1 MTLFALAGVFGVLS
15 GMALVGITTS
25 ADANIG
31 NGYTLLSIAGV
42 ILGGGEFVGGSVSPI
57 GAVLGALT
65 MAMAA
70 SPLLTFMHIP
80 PDWQVAANG
89 AILII
94 VLAAR
99 VADHPQGIGPMN
111 AALQTLLKR
120 PWIWSFVGA
129 GVVWLAAIAFTGGY
143 GAEGMLTAALSLA
156 VFTVIVGV
164 GQMFVITLGPGN
176 VDLSLPANIGLAS
189 AVAMK
194 TMGGDDRLVLVGL
207 AAAIACGLAVGLA
220 NYLLIWALRIPP
232 IIATLSASFI
242 IQSIDIS
249 YGRGLQIKPP
259 PGFADFTNI
268 VSRGRAA
275 AGGPDGALHDRRER
289 RAPPHDLG
297 PLGRRDRAEPARG
310 AARGPQGRAG
320 ALRDLRACAA
330 RSAASTGRCSPAISA
345 APTSTSATNTC
356 LASIAVVVIGGT
368 SVSGGRANV
377 PGVWGGA
384 LFLVLLLTMLNT
396 FGVSAGVRLLLTG
409 LIIVGVIT
417 AAGGEKAT
425 R

>member
-1 MTLFALAGVFGVLS
+1 
-15 GMALVGITTS
+15 MASLK
-25 ADANIG
+25 
-31 NGYTLLSIAGV
+31 TLLA
-42 ILGGGEFVGGSVSPI
+42 
-57 GAVLGALT
+57 
-65 MAMAA
+65 
-70 SPLLTFMHIP
+70 
-80 PDWQVAANG
+80 
-89 AILII
+89 
-94 VLAAR
+94 
-99 VADHPQGIGPMN
+99 
-111 AALQTLLKR
+111 K
-120 PWIWSFVGA
+120 PWIWSFIGA
-129 GVVWLAAIAFTGGY
+129 ALVWLATVAFTGGH
-143 GAEGMLTAALSLA
+143 GGGGMITAALSLA

-194 TMGGDDRLVLVGL
+194 VMDGND
-207 AAAIACGLAVGLA
+207 AMIAVGLLAALACGMAVGAA

-259 PGFADFTNI
+259 PGFADFTNWQI
-268 VSRGRAA
+268 LGIPVLAILTVLFTIGAAIALQRMIYGRSVLAIGQNIRAA
-275 AGGPDGALHDRRER
+275 WLAGVNVGRIRFLTYTLSGALGGLDGALL
-289 RAPPHDLG
+289 AG
-297 PLGRRDRAEPARG
+297 YFRG
-310 AARGPQGRAG
+310 ANVDIGNEY
-320 ALRDLRACAA
+320 L
-330 RSAASTGRCSPAISA
+330 
-345 APTSTSATNTC
+345 

-368 SVSGGRANV
+368 SVAGGKANV
-377 PGVWGGA
+377 PGVWGAA

-417 AAGGEKAT
+417 AAGGEKAL